1 MKPARFINQGRFLSV
16 TVKTNRKSC
25 AFHAG
30 TWADTEPN
38 AFYITFNKGEI
49 YIPHQIQ
56 NKAMGMDRD
65 LALILPEVLKT

>member
-1 MKPARFINQGRFLSV
+1 MR
-16 TVKTNRKSC
+16 
-25 AFHAG
+25 
-30 TWADTEPN
+30 EPN

-65 LALILPEVLKT
+65 LALILLEVLKT